1 MLLGA
6 NSLTVGSPADS
17 NGMDPAQCSKIARQD
32 LINAF
37 ALASEAFMIWSRRL
51 WASRRFDV
59 CHEKRMRLAGLRLR
73 ERLRWHHQ
81 VASLD
86 GLIDLKNGPRLSPSE
101 VSVEPRFEGET
112 HTLQIRV

>member
-1 MLLGA
+1 MLLRA

-59 CHEKRMRLAGLRLR
+59 CHENGCVWPAHACGRG
-73 ERLRWHHQ
+73 
-81 VASLD
+81 SD
-86 GLIDLKNGPRLSPSE
+86 GTTR
-101 VSVEPRFEGET
+101 
-112 HTLQIRV
+112 